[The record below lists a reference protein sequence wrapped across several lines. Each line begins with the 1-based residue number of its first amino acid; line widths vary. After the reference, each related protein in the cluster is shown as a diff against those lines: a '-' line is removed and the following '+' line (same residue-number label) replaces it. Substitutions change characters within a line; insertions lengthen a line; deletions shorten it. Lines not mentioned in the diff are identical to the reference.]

1 MDRRGT
7 GDSTAGISR
16 DSTRALAV
24 GTWAWSSLGW
34 TSLNAHQG
42 VVASS
47 LSSFAWQLPQIGI

>member
-16 DSTRALAV
+16 ASTRTLAV
-24 GTWAWSSLGW
+24 GTWASLGW

-42 VVASS
+42 VVASG